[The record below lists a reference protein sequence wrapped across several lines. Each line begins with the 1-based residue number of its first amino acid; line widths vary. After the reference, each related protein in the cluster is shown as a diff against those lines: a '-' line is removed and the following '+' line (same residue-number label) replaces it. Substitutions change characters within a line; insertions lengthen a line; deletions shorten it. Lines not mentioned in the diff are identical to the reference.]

1 MVHLLDPNMLVP
13 VCRLE
18 DPLSWSL
25 SVLTTT
31 DPDRVTCPECLEGSR
46 RIGWVDEVQRIE
58 WRDGS

>member
-25 SVLTTT
+25 SVITFF
-31 DPDRVTCPECLEGSR
+31 TCGDVR
-46 RIGWVDEVQRIE
+46 
-58 WRDGS
+58 